1 MSLNPILVPDDRSR
15 FSITEG
21 NTFVVDL
28 STIDPS
34 GDVEGDGL
42 TYSIVGGLDPE
53 FFTLD
58 STTGRLSFITPPDFE
73 NPLDTGGDNVYNLIV
88 QVTNSEGLFDIDR
101 YAVVVL
107 NDPGDDPEESPNVAP
122 EAVDDTVDAIAG
134 EPIEIPVLD
143 NDSDPDGD
151 SLTVDSFTQPENG
164 TVDFIDEADPAQGV
178 VFTADEDFEGT
189 DSFTTTVSD
198 GNGGTATSTVTI
210 DVAPANVAP
219 EAVDDTVDAVAGE
232 PVEISVLDNDSDPD
246 GDSLTVD
253 SFTQPENGTVDFID
267 EADPAQGVVFTA
279 DEDFEGTDSFTTTIS
294 DGNGGTATSTVTVDV
309 APANEAPEAVDD
321 TVDAI
326 AGEPVEISVL
336 DNDSDPD
343 GDSLT
348 VDSFTQ
354 PENGTVDFIDEA
366 DPAQGVVFTADEDFE
381 GTDSFTTTISDGNGG
396 TATSTVTV
404 DVVPANE
411 APDAVDDSA
420 EVFSGESVTIS
431 VLDNDSDP
439 DGDVITISSFSQP
452 ENGTVDFV
460 NGDDPS
466 QGFVFTAN
474 SDFVGT
480 DSFLYAIE
488 DEDGAVDT
496 AIVTVEVVPPPT
508 PDAMDDIFRTSRVT
522 TRIIDEGR
530 TGISLES
537 GRDVEFAS
545 FNGNEITAE
554 NAKDNGVHF
563 GDDLANVL
571 FDVSFDV
578 LANDEDIPD
587 GSRIQILSAQTSG
600 LTGDQ
605 QYEFS
610 VEDGTKL
617 RLDGI
622 SRPQGRSNTP
632 IVNSEASAVVEYAV
646 VDANGDT
653 LDTATFTLITESF
666 LISSPIAFDL
676 GGDGIQTISVNQ
688 GVQFDLLNTGYT
700 VTTGWLSGDD
710 AFLATDDNGNGI
722 IDDRSELFGGGVGEG
737 FAELATFDSNN
748 DGVVNAE
755 DDRFGELLIWQDFN
769 EDGITDEGELI
780 TLESSAIASISTG
793 YTDVFSLDSQ
803 GNVHGEVGSAS
814 LADGSSIDVVDVYF
828 QYEPNTVG

>member
-189 DSFTTTVSD
+189 DSFTTT
-198 GNGGTATSTVTI
+198 
-210 DVAPANVAP
+210 
-219 EAVDDTVDAVAGE
+219 
-232 PVEISVLDNDSDPD
+232 
-246 GDSLTVD
+246 
-253 SFTQPENGTVDFID
+253 
-267 EADPAQGVVFTA
+267 
-279 DEDFEGTDSFTTTIS
+279 IS

-309 APANEAPEAVDD
+309 APANVAPEAVDD
-321 TVDAI
+321 TVDAV

>member
-219 EAVDDTVDAVAGE
+219 EAVDDTVDAV
-232 PVEISVLDNDSDPD
+232 
-246 GDSLTVD
+246 
-253 SFTQPENGTVDFID
+253 
-267 EADPAQGVVFTA
+267 
-279 DEDFEGTDSFTTTIS
+279 
-294 DGNGGTATSTVTVDV
+294 
-309 APANEAPEAVDD
+309 
-321 TVDAI
+321 

>member
-1 MSLNPILVPDDRSR
+1 
-15 FSITEG
+15 
-21 NTFVVDL
+21 
-28 STIDPS
+28 
-34 GDVEGDGL
+34 
-42 TYSIVGGLDPE
+42 
-53 FFTLD
+53 
-58 STTGRLSFITPPDFE
+58 
-73 NPLDTGGDNVYNLIV
+73 
-88 QVTNSEGLFDIDR
+88 
-101 YAVVVL
+101 
-107 NDPGDDPEESPNVAP
+107 
-122 EAVDDTVDAIAG
+122 
-134 EPIEIPVLD
+134 
-143 NDSDPDGD
+143 
-151 SLTVDSFTQPENG
+151 
-164 TVDFIDEADPAQGV
+164 
-178 VFTADEDFEGT
+178 
-189 DSFTTTVSD
+189 
-198 GNGGTATSTVTI
+198 
-210 DVAPANVAP
+210 
-219 EAVDDTVDAVAGE
+219 
-232 PVEISVLDNDSDPD
+232 
-246 GDSLTVD
+246 
-253 SFTQPENGTVDFID
+253 
-267 EADPAQGVVFTA
+267 
-279 DEDFEGTDSFTTTIS
+279 
-294 DGNGGTATSTVTVDV
+294 
-309 APANEAPEAVDD
+309 
-321 TVDAI
+321 
-326 AGEPVEISVL
+326 
-336 DNDSDPD
+336 
-343 GDSLT
+343 
-348 VDSFTQ
+348 
-354 PENGTVDFIDEA
+354 
-366 DPAQGVVFTADEDFE
+366 
-381 GTDSFTTTISDGNGG
+381 
-396 TATSTVTV
+396 
-404 DVVPANE
+404 
-411 APDAVDDSA
+411 
-420 EVFSGESVTIS
+420 
-431 VLDNDSDP
+431 
-439 DGDVITISSFSQP
+439 
-452 ENGTVDFV
+452 
-460 NGDDPS
+460 
-466 QGFVFTAN
+466 
-474 SDFVGT
+474 
-480 DSFLYAIE
+480 
-488 DEDGAVDT
+488 
-496 AIVTVEVVPPPT
+496 
-508 PDAMDDIFRTSRVT
+508 MDDIFRTSRVT

>member
-309 APANEAPEAVDD
+309 A
-321 TVDAI
+321 
-326 AGEPVEISVL
+326 
-336 DNDSDPD
+336 
-343 GDSLT
+343 
-348 VDSFTQ
+348 
-354 PENGTVDFIDEA
+354 
-366 DPAQGVVFTADEDFE
+366 
-381 GTDSFTTTISDGNGG
+381 
-396 TATSTVTV
+396 
-404 DVVPANE
+404 PANE